1 LHFVPIPFSKTFAD
15 HYAIGELTSKEYPA
29 LISEGESVDT
39 IAAPAA
45 LAVFNWPK
53 GSDRYRR
60 IERFVERLFANWD
73 RFLEPPRHPKWR
85 DVNLAATVPGWT
97 RWGVADEMLRR
108 IRQKDQVEAQAVN
121 NEFSAFLKSSA
132 PANLTQEQREQLL
145 RDFLQWRKKQGS
157 TPRDSMWR

>member
-1 LHFVPIPFSKTFAD
+1 
-15 HYAIGELTSKEYPA
+15 
-29 LISEGESVDT
+29 
-39 IAAPAA
+39 
-45 LAVFNWPK
+45 
-53 GSDRYRR
+53 
-60 IERFVERLFANWD
+60 
-73 RFLEPPRHPKWR
+73 
-85 DVNLAATVPGWT
+85 
-97 RWGVADEMLRR
+97 MLRR